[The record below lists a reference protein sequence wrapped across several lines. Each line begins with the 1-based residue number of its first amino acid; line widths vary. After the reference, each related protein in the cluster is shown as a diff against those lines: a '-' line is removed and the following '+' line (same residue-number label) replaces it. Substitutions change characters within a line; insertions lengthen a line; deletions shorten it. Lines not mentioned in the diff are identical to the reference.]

1 MPLKKILKKK
11 MEKVKISNNLNTRI
25 KQIFKMKMIKKKN
38 EKKIFF

>member
-1 MPLKKILKKK
+1 

-25 KQIFKMKMIKKKN
+25 KQIFKMKMVKKKN